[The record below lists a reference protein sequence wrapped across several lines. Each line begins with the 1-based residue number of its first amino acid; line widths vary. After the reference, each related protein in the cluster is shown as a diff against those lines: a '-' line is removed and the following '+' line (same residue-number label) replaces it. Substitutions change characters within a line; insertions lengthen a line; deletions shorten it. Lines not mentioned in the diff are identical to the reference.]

1 MSCEVNQQGLRKFH
15 GNWNIDKMEYYEVS
29 GGSYT
34 LVTTTNDAGYFQ
46 LYDQMY
52 DDQENDCIYKFNTN
66 LTSYFATALGTS
78 GSCLWYCPA
87 KNQIDFTGASATSV
101 TVVKKN
107 TNNMEWTYKSG
118 NFKEV
123 FTLKRIDI

>member
-15 GNWNIDKMEYYEVS
+15 GNWNIDKIEYYEVS

-34 LVTTTNDAGYFQ
+34 LVTTTNDIGYFQ

-52 DDQENDCIYKFNTN
+52 EDQNNDCFYKIDSSV
-66 LTSYFATALGTS
+66 TSYFLSALGSS
-78 GSCLWYCPA
+78 GKSLWYCSV
-87 KNQIDFTGASATSV
+87 KNQIDFIGASV

-107 TNNMEWTYKSG
+107 TNDMEWTYKSG